1 MLLFS
6 FCFLVYIMRE
16 IVRGKLA
23 NKWKWKIVDSKILK
37 NIRKNGHE
45 KMGKKQKNWNCPGAT
60 FFDDDFGPK

>member
-1 MLLFS
+1 
-6 FCFLVYIMRE
+6 MRE
-16 IVRGKLA
+16 IERGKLA
-23 NKWKWKIVDSKILK
+23 NNWKWKIVDSKILK